1 MKLKKI
7 ISLMLIAIIATSLIG
22 CEKFYSKNKE
32 EISAKEVDK
41 EVVEGNNKF
50 AFDIFKEISKDE
62 NNKNVFISPLSISM
76 ALTMA
81 YNGAKE
87 NTKVE
92 MNKVLGY
99 EGITDDKINNSYKIL
114 HSYLENIDENIKLNV
129 SNSIWIREG
138 ENINKEF
145 ININK
150 DIFGAKVDNLDFSK
164 SSSVDKINNWIEKS
178 TNNMI
183 KDMLKGPI
191 DGDVIMYLINAIY
204 FKGQW
209 QEPFDTNNNII
220 GEFTNSEGEK
230 SEIDFMRKVAA
241 DDKTFYGEKNDF
253 KAIKMPY
260 DNGKVSMYAVL
271 PKEGLNIDN
280 FINNLDMNKWNS
292 IKKSIGKEQ
301 EAVNVSFPKFEM
313 EYGTKELK
321 GPLMDLGMK
330 DIFSD
335 RANLSGI
342 RENIYVSSVLHQGK
356 IEVNEKG
363 SEAAAAT
370 IVEVRE
376 TAMPI
381 IDDPKAFIADRPFV
395 FIIEDEESGTI
406 LFMGKLEE
414 VKK

>member
-22 CEKFYSKNKE
+22 CEKFSSKNKE

-50 AFDIFKEISKDE
+50 AFNIFKEISKDE

-76 ALTMA
+76 ALTMT

-87 NTKVE
+87 NTKAE

-99 EGITDDKINNSYKIL
+99 EGMSDDKINNSYKIL
-114 HSYLENIDENIKLNV
+114 HSYLENIDENVKLNL

-138 ENINKEF
+138 QNINKEF

-220 GEFTNSEGEK
+220 GKFTNSKGEK

-241 DDKTFYGEKNDF
+241 DDKTFYGEKDDF

-260 DNGKVSMYAVL
+260 DSGKVSMYAVL

-292 IKKSIGKEQ
+292 IKESIGKEQ
-301 EAVNVSFPKFEM
+301 EAVNVSFPKFEI
-313 EYGTKELK
+313 EYGAKELK
-321 GPLMDLGMK
+321 EPLAALGMK

-342 RENIYVSSVLHQGK
+342 REGICVSSVLHQGK

-381 IDDPKAFIADRPFV
+381 IDDPKEFIADRPFV

>member
-1 MKLKKI
+1 MKIKKI

-22 CEKFYSKNKE
+22 CEKFSSKNKE

-50 AFDIFKEISKDE
+50 AFNIFKEISKDE

-76 ALTMA
+76 ALTMT

-87 NTKVE
+87 NTKAE

-99 EGITDDKINNSYKIL
+99 EGMSDDKINNSYKIL
-114 HSYLENIDENIKLNV
+114 HSYLENIDENVKLNL

-138 ENINKEF
+138 QNINKEF

-209 QEPFDTNNNII
+209 QEPFDINNNII
-220 GEFTNSEGEK
+220 GKFTNSKGDK
-230 SEIDFMRKVAA
+230 TEIDFMRKVAA
-241 DDKTFYGEKNDF
+241 DDKTFYGEKDDF

-260 DNGKVSMYAVL
+260 DGGKVSMYAVL

-292 IKKSIGKEQ
+292 IKESIGKEQ

-321 GPLMDLGMK
+321 GPLVALGMK

-335 RANLSGI
+335 AANLSGI

-381 IDDPKAFIADRPFV
+381 INDPKEFIADRPFV

>member
-1 MKLKKI
+1 MKFKKT
-7 ISLMLIAIIATSLIG
+7 ISLMLIAIIATSIIG
-22 CEKFYSKNKE
+22 CEKFSSKNNE
-32 EISAKEVDK
+32 EISVKEVDK
-41 EVVEGNNKF
+41 ELVEGNNKF
-50 AFDIFKEISKDE
+50 AFSIFKEISKDE

-76 ALTMA
+76 ALTMT

-87 NTKVE
+87 NTKAE

-99 EGITDDKINNSYKIL
+99 EGMADDKINDSYKIL
-114 HSYLENIDENIKLNV
+114 NSYLENVDENVKLNV

-138 ENINKEF
+138 ENINKDF

-183 KDMLKGPI
+183 KDMLKDPI
-191 DGDVIMYLINAIY
+191 NSDVIMYLINAIY

-209 QEPFDTNNNII
+209 QEPFDRNNNII
-220 GEFTNSEGEK
+220 GEFTNSKGEK
-230 SEIDFMRKVAA
+230 SEIDFMRKVATS
-241 DDKTFYGEKNDF
+241 DKTFYGEDDDF

-260 DNGKVSMYAVL
+260 DSGKVSMYAVL
-271 PKEGLNIDN
+271 PKEGLNIDS
-280 FINNLDMNKWNS
+280 FINNLDLNKWIS
-292 IKKSIGKEQ
+292 IKKSIGEEK
-301 EAVNVSFPKFEM
+301 EAVNVSFPRFEI

-321 GPLMDLGMK
+321 EPLAALGMK
-330 DIFSD
+330 DIFND

-342 RENIYVSSVLHQGK
+342 REELYVSGVLHQGK

-370 IVEVRE
+370 IVELKE
-376 TAMPI
+376 SAMPI
-381 IDDPKAFIADRPFV
+381 IDDPKEFIANRPFI

-414 VKK
+414 VKN

>member
-76 ALTMA
+76 ALTMT
-81 YNGAKE
+81 YNGAKD
-87 NTKVE
+87 NTKAE

-99 EGITDDKINNSYKIL
+99 EGITDDKINNSYRIL

-138 ENINKEF
+138 QNINKEF

-313 EYGTKELK
+313 QYGTKELK
-321 GPLMDLGMK
+321 GPLVALGMK

-381 IDDPKAFIADRPFV
+381 IDAPKAFIADRPFV

>member
-22 CEKFYSKNKE
+22 CEKLPSKNKE

-50 AFDIFKEISKDE
+50 AFNIFKEISKDE

-76 ALTMA
+76 ALTMT

-87 NTKVE
+87 NTKTE

-99 EGITDDKINNSYKIL
+99 EGMTDDKINNSYKIL
-114 HSYLENIDENIKLNV
+114 HSYLENIDENIKLNI

-138 ENINKEF
+138 QNINKEF

-178 TNNMI
+178 TSKMI

-191 DGDVIMYLINAIY
+191 DGNVIMYLINAIY

-220 GEFTNSEGEK
+220 GEFTNSKGDK
-230 SEIDFMRKVAA
+230 IEIDFMRKIAA
-241 DDKTFYGEKNDF
+241 DDKTFYGEKDDF

-260 DNGKVSMYAVL
+260 DSGKVSMYAVL
-271 PKEGLNIDN
+271 PKEDSSIDN

-292 IKKSIGKEQ
+292 IKKSIGKEK

-321 GPLMDLGMK
+321 GPLVALGMK

-363 SEAAAAT
+363 SEAAAVT

-381 IDDPKAFIADRPFV
+381 INDPKEFIADRPFV
-395 FIIEDEESGTI
+395 FIIEDEESGII

-414 VKK
+414 VKN

>member
-22 CEKFYSKNKE
+22 CEKFPSKNKE

-50 AFDIFKEISKDE
+50 AFNIFKEISKDE

-76 ALTMA
+76 ALTMT

-87 NTKVE
+87 NTKAE
-92 MNKVLGY
+92 MDKVLGY
-99 EGITDDKINNSYKIL
+99 EGMNDDKINNSYKIL
-114 HSYLENIDENIKLNV
+114 HSYLENIDENVKLNL

-138 ENINKEF
+138 QNINKEF

-209 QEPFDTNNNII
+209 QEPFDINNNII
-220 GEFTNSEGEK
+220 GKFTNSKGEK

-241 DDKTFYGEKNDF
+241 DDKTFYGEKDDF

-260 DNGKVSMYAVL
+260 DGGKVSMYAVL

-292 IKKSIGKEQ
+292 IKESIGKEQ

-321 GPLMDLGMK
+321 GPLVALGMK

-335 RANLSGI
+335 AANLSGI

-370 IVEVRE
+370 IV
-376 TAMPI
+376 
-381 IDDPKAFIADRPFV
+381 
-395 FIIEDEESGTI
+395 
-406 LFMGKLEE
+406 
-414 VKK
+414 

>member
-22 CEKFYSKNKE
+22 CEKFSSKNKE

-50 AFDIFKEISKDE
+50 AFNIFKEISKDE

-76 ALTMA
+76 ALTMT

-87 NTKVE
+87 NTKAE

-99 EGITDDKINNSYKIL
+99 EGMSDDKINNSYKIL
-114 HSYLENIDENIKLNV
+114 HSYLENIDENVKLNL

-138 ENINKEF
+138 QNINKEF

-220 GEFTNSEGEK
+220 GKFTNSKGEK

-241 DDKTFYGEKNDF
+241 DDKTFYGEKDDF

-260 DNGKVSMYAVL
+260 DSGKVSMYAVL

-292 IKKSIGKEQ
+292 IKESIGKEQ
-301 EAVNVSFPKFEM
+301 EAVNVSFPKFEI
-313 EYGTKELK
+313 EYGAKELK
-321 GPLMDLGMK
+321 EPLAALGMK

-342 RENIYVSSVLHQGK
+342 REGICVSSVLHQGK

-381 IDDPKAFIADRPFV
+381 INDPKEFIADRPFV

>member
-1 MKLKKI
+1 MKLKRI

-50 AFDIFKEISKDE
+50 AFNIFKEISKDE

-76 ALTMA
+76 ALTMT

-87 NTKVE
+87 NTKAE

-99 EGITDDKINNSYKIL
+99 EGMSDDKINNSYKIL
-114 HSYLENIDENIKLNV
+114 HSYLENIDENVKLNL

-138 ENINKEF
+138 QNINKEF

-220 GEFTNSEGEK
+220 GKFTNSKGEK

-241 DDKTFYGEKNDF
+241 DDKTFYGEKDDF

-260 DNGKVSMYAVL
+260 DSGKVSMYAVL

-292 IKKSIGKEQ
+292 IKESIGKEQ
-301 EAVNVSFPKFEM
+301 EAVNVSFPKFEI
-313 EYGTKELK
+313 EYGAKELK
-321 GPLMDLGMK
+321 EPLAALGMK

-342 RENIYVSSVLHQGK
+342 REGICVSSVLHQGK

-381 IDDPKAFIADRPFV
+381 IDDPKEFIADRPFV

>member
-1 MKLKKI
+1 MKLKRI

-22 CEKFYSKNKE
+22 CEKFSSKNKE

-50 AFDIFKEISKDE
+50 AFNIFKEISKDE

-76 ALTMA
+76 ALTMT

-87 NTKVE
+87 NTKAE

-99 EGITDDKINNSYKIL
+99 EGMNDDKINNSYKIL
-114 HSYLENIDENIKLNV
+114 HSYLENIDENVKLNL

-138 ENINKEF
+138 QNINKEF

-209 QEPFDTNNNII
+209 QEPFDINNNII
-220 GEFTNSEGEK
+220 GKFTNSKGDK
-230 SEIDFMRKVAA
+230 TEIDFMRKVAA
-241 DDKTFYGEKNDF
+241 DDKTFYGEKDDF

-260 DNGKVSMYAVL
+260 DSGKVSMYAVL

-292 IKKSIGKEQ
+292 IKESIGKEQ
-301 EAVNVSFPKFEM
+301 EAVNVSFPKFEI
-313 EYGTKELK
+313 EYGAKELK
-321 GPLMDLGMK
+321 EPLAALGMK

-342 RENIYVSSVLHQGK
+342 REGICVSSVLHQGK

-381 IDDPKAFIADRPFV
+381 IDDPKEFIADRPFV

>member
-22 CEKFYSKNKE
+22 CEKFSSKNKE

-50 AFDIFKEISKDE
+50 AFNIFKEISKGE

-76 ALTMA
+76 ALTMT

-87 NTKVE
+87 NTKAE

-99 EGITDDKINNSYKIL
+99 EGMSDDKINNSYKIL

-138 ENINKEF
+138 QNINKEF

-220 GEFTNSEGEK
+220 GEFTNSKGEK

-253 KAIKMPY
+253 KVIKMPY

-280 FINNLDMNKWNS
+280 FINNLNMNKWNS

-330 DIFSD
+330 NIFGD

-381 IDDPKAFIADRPFV
+381 IDDPKEFIADRPFV

-406 LFMGKLEE
+406 LFMGKLED